1 MGRAK
6 LILLTGA
13 CAAAVLLAAHEVLAQ
28 TSAFGPGAA
37 KSAPPPPSGFTG
49 WILAEQAKFYKQLA
63 SAVRA
68 AKADGTAALGLIW
81 LSFLYGIFHAAGP
94 GHGKAVISSYLI
106 ADGSTIPR
114 GIALSAISALFQ
126 AFTAIA
132 VVGVFAVLLGATSRA
147 MGEAVRWL
155 ELGAYALIVA
165 FGLMLAW
172 RKGKA
177 FFGAFSKKESH
188 GHEHAHTHAHAHDH
202 SHGHSHGH
210 GHHHHDHDHGHAHHV
225 HDEHCGHSHGPE
237 PSELKGDNWLKR
249 GMAAVFAVGLRP
261 CSGAILVLAFA
272 LSQGIFYAGVL
283 ATLAMAVGTAITV
296 AAIAIFAV
304 SARNVAK
311 SLAASKSGPGIALLH
326 GVEFAAAL
334 AIVAFGG
341 LLITGMMASERMFP
355 V

>member
-1 MGRAK
+1 MSRKTSAL
-6 LILLTGA
+6 LIGA
-13 CAAAVLLAAHEVLAQ
+13 CAAAIVCVAADAIAQ
-28 TSAFGPGAA
+28 TSAFGVP
-37 KSAPPPPSGFTG
+37 KSAPAPSGFTG
-49 WILAEQAKFYKQLA
+49 WILAEQAKFYKSLA
-63 SAVRA
+63 ASVKA

-114 GIALSAISALFQ
+114 GIALSAISALLQ
-126 AFTAIA
+126 AITAIA
-132 VVGVFAVLLGATSRA
+132 VVGVFAALLGATSKA

-155 ELGAYALIVA
+155 EIGAYALIVA
-165 FGLMLAW
+165 FGLWLAW

-177 FFGAFSKKESH
+177 FFGAFAGKK
-188 GHEHAHTHAHAHDH
+188 EHAHHHDH
-202 SHGHSHGH
+202 HHGRDH
-210 GHHHHDHDHGHAHHV
+210 HHHHDHNHPHHV

-249 GMAAVFAVGLRP
+249 GLAAVFAVGLRP

-283 ATLAMAVGTAITV
+283 ATLAMAAGTAITV

-304 SARNVAK
+304 GARGLAK
-311 SLAASKSGPGIALLH
+311 RFASSKSGPGIVLLH

>member
-1 MGRAK
+1 MTGKQKTA
-6 LILLTGA
+6 ILLIGTCMTALCFGVEA
-13 CAAAVLLAAHEVLAQ
+13 MAQ
-28 TSAFGPGAA
+28 TSAFGPGMA
-37 KSAPPPPSGFTG
+37 KGGSQPTGFTG
-49 WILAEQAKFYKQLA
+49 WILAEQAKFYRSLA
-63 SAVRA
+63 ASVKA
-68 AKADGTAALGLIW
+68 AKADGTAAFGLIW

-114 GIALSAISALFQ
+114 GIALSAISALVQ
-126 AFTAIA
+126 AITAIA
-132 VVGVFAVLLGATSRA
+132 VVGVFAILLGATSRA

-155 ELGAYALIVA
+155 EIGAYALIVA
-165 FGLMLAW
+165 FGLWLAW

-177 FFGAFSKKESH
+177 FFGAFGKSN
-188 GHEHAHTHAHAHDH
+188 HAHDH
-202 SHGHSHGH
+202 NRSHD
-210 GHHHHDHDHGHAHHV
+210 HHHHDGHGHPHHV

-237 PSELKGDNWLKR
+237 LSELKGDNWLKR
-249 GMAAVFAVGLRP
+249 GFAAVFAVGLRP

-272 LSQGIFYAGVL
+272 LSQGIFYVGVL
-283 ATLAMAVGTAITV
+283 ATLAMAAGTAITV

-304 SARNVAK
+304 GARGVAK
-311 SLAASKSGPGIALLH
+311 RVAASKSGPGIVLLH